1 MHGVIDDFEQCYRA
15 VSSKDARFDG
25 WFVTAVTSTGIYCRP
40 SCPAMTP
47 RPENVRFLPSAAA
60 AQRAGF
66 RACKRCRPDASP
78 GSPEWNVRADVVG
91 RAMRLIADG
100 CVDREGVAGLAARLG
115 YSERHLHRQLVAE
128 LGAGPLS
135 LARAQRAQTARL
147 LIETTA
153 LPFTDVAFAAG
164 FPSIRQFNETVRE
177 VFALTPTQLRR
188 KARATGRSARAAGA
202 AAAQAARGAQR
213 DGASAGGPAPGA
225 CSRGEDRNG
234 AALTTL
240 ALRLRYRAPFDA
252 AGLLGFLGARAVPGV
267 ELLDGA
273 TYRRVLRLP
282 HGLGIAALTPADDGD
297 HVRCELSLG
306 DLRDLGTAVQRC
318 RRLLDLD
325 ADPVAVAEALG
336 ADPLLRASV
345 QRDPGRRVPGAV
357 DGAELAVRAV
367 LGQQVSVAGART
379 LAGRLAAALG
389 EPPAATAGPSAARAN
404 GAGPA
409 DAGGGEPGAPG
420 ASAGATAPA
429 ASALA
434 CAFPTA
440 AAIAAADPATLGLTR
455 SRASALV
462 GLCAAVAAG
471 ELDLEP
477 GADRDETRAR
487 LLALPGIGPWTA
499 EYVAM
504 RALGDPDAFP
514 ATDLGVRRALER
526 AGAPGD
532 PASAA
537 ALGERWRP
545 WRAYAVQH
553 LWASLA
559 QPVHAKRPA
568 GAAARARA
576 RPAPARSRTRGAT

>member
-1 MHGVIDDFEQCYRA
+1 MQGVIEDFEQCYRA
-15 VSSKDARFDG
+15 VRSKDARFDG

-47 RPENVRFLPSAAA
+47 RRENVRFLPSAAA

-78 GSPEWNVRADVVG
+78 GSPEWNARADVVG

-100 CVDREGVAGLAARLG
+100 CVDREGVAGLAGRLG

-147 LIETTA
+147 LIETTV

-177 VFALTPTQLRR
+177 VFAMTPTQLRR
-188 KARATGRSARAAGA
+188 GASSTGRSASAAGDA
-202 AAAQAARGAQR
+202 AAEAARRNGGPPPGAR
-213 DGASAGGPAPGA
+213 PDGADRVSAT
-225 CSRGEDRNG
+225 G

-252 AGLLGFLGARAVPGV
+252 ASLLGFLGARAVPGV
-267 ELLDGA
+267 ERLDGT
-273 TYRRVLRLP
+273 TYRRTLRLP
-282 HGLGIAALTPADDGD
+282 RGLGTVALTPAEDGD
-297 HVRCELSLG
+297 HVRCELALR

-325 ADPVAVAEALG
+325 ADPVAVAEALR

-345 QRDPGRRVPGAV
+345 RRDPGRRVPGAV

-389 EPPAATAGPSAARAN
+389 EPLD
-404 GAGPA
+404 GA
-409 DAGGGEPGAPG
+409 DE
-420 ASAGATAPA
+420 T
-429 ASALA
+429 LA
-434 CAFPTA
+434 HAFPAA
-440 AAIAAADPATLGLTR
+440 AAIAAADPAALGLTR
-455 SRASALV
+455 SRARALV
-462 GLCAAVAAG
+462 GLCAALAAG

-477 GADRDETRAR
+477 GADRDEARAR

-526 AGAPGD
+526 AGEPGD
-532 PASAA
+532 PTSAA

-559 QPVHAKRPA
+559 AP
-568 GAAARARA
+568 A
-576 RPAPARSRTRGAT
+576 RPARPRTTGAT